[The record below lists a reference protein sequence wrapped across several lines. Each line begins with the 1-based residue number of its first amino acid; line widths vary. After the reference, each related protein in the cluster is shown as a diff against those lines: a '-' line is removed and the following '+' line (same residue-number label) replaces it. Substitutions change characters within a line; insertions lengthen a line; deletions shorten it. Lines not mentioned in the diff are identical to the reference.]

1 MWGRLPLSIRNNCL
15 SASIVNK
22 YLRLPSGIRPRQ
34 GDTNGGHRANATPDD
49 EVEDSHYTTS
59 VRNRGKLILLGV
71 VIGAILYVL
80 ISPLPE
86 LAATSTLKLPGFGL
100 ILLIVLL
107 IGPPPE
113 IHLSPWYEQIVCFC
127 ERHSMLAFTC
137 VRLC

>member
-1 MWGRLPLSIRNNCL
+1 
-15 SASIVNK
+15 
-22 YLRLPSGIRPRQ
+22 
-34 GDTNGGHRANATPDD
+34 
-49 EVEDSHYTTS
+49 
-59 VRNRGKLILLGV
+59 VRNRGKLILLGA

-86 LAATSTLKLPGFGL
+86 LAATSTLKLPSFGL

-107 IGPPPE
+107 TGPPPE
-113 IHLSPWYEQIVCFC
+113 IPLSPWYEQIVCFC